1 MNQTAAQ
8 LIDQLEKFEKEIS
21 LLEKNQLAVLLHLLV
36 NPASDDLN
44 NFSEVKTLAK
54 KINAELNEFQKKM
67 IVGGICEKIK
77 FKS

>member
-1 MNQTAAQ
+1 MNQTTAE

-67 IVGGICEKIK
+67 IIGGICEKIK
-77 FKS
+77 L

>member
-1 MNQTAAQ
+1 MNQTTAE

-36 NPASDDLN
+36 NPASDEIK
-44 NFSEVKTLAK
+44 NFTDVKNLAK

-77 FKS
+77 L